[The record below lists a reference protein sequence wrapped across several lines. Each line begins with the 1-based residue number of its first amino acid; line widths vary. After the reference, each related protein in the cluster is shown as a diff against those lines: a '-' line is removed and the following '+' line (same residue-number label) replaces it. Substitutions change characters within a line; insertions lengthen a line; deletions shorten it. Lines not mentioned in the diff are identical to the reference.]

1 MAQPAEPMVSAAELP
16 SGAAAHAP
24 SCWLIAGIV
33 IELSAAATT
42 GAPMPAA
49 SAMAIATARRR
60 AVGLGSFTDG
70 KFRPDKRGPSWAQAQ
85 GANKRGEWGEV
96 PGLVRP
102 QMCQPRQCGKGGA
115 TVPSRRGLLRLLDA
129 QSQAVFRAGKEI
141 NKTGARSTQRSWGV
155 FGGGE

>member
-1 MAQPAEPMVSAAELP
+1 MVTAVMAQPAEPMVSAAELP

-49 SAMAIATARRR
+49 SAMANATARRR

-70 KFRPDKRGPSWAQAQ
+70 TFRPDKRGPSWAQAQ
-85 GANKRGEWGEV
+85 GQTNEGSGGRS
-96 PGLVRP
+96 PG
-102 QMCQPRQCGKGGA
+102 
-115 TVPSRRGLLRLLDA
+115 
-129 QSQAVFRAGKEI
+129 
-141 NKTGARSTQRSWGV
+141 
-155 FGGGE
+155 